1 MHTLSTPSPCAVV
14 QSFSFVRHS
23 NRLLMAK
30 INIQSWCAHSYTSIC
45 KGVALPRSFSNRKK
59 EYIGLRRGR
68 LCPPYVSKSQNISP
82 IGSCPGISQT
92 VLVMLRSCTMRRG
105 HESRP
110 YNADNAE
117 QQASSPQGPEVTCEG
132 MSFGFRIRGPPEEQ
146 AHLVLHAFVSVAIMD
161 RGMYSCGFTLL
172 CALHR
177 PRPRRLR
184 PSHPLTF
191 LCASQQF
198 YGSWL
203 QVPRAG
209 CGLVELSP
217 FVRRVRDKLRL
228 LIERDNHALSEPQ
241 SGLLELNCSSIP
253 V

>member
-1 MHTLSTPSPCAVV
+1 VCAFLHEHL
-14 QSFSFVRHS
+14 Q
-23 NRLLMAK
+23 
-30 INIQSWCAHSYTSIC
+30 
-45 KGVALPRSFSNRKK
+45 
-59 EYIGLRRGR
+59 
-68 LCPPYVSKSQNISP
+68 
-82 IGSCPGISQT
+82 GSCFASIFLKQKKR
-92 VLVMLRSCTMRRG
+92 VYRSPPWTPLPPICIEKPKHLANRILPWHLPNSSGDASFMHNAAWSRVKTIQRRQRRTT
-105 HESRP
+105 SLK
-110 YNADNAE
+110 
-117 QQASSPQGPEVTCEG
+117 PQGPEVTCEG

>member
-1 MHTLSTPSPCAVV
+1 VAWSRVKT
-14 QSFSFVRHS
+14 
-23 NRLLMAK
+23 
-30 INIQSWCAHSYTSIC
+30 IQRRQRRTTSL
-45 KGVALPRSFSNRKK
+45 KPPGPGSH
-59 EYIGLRRGR
+59 LRRHE
-68 LCPPYVSKSQNISP
+68 LWVSNP
-82 IGSCPGISQT
+82 RPT
-92 VLVMLRSCTMRRG
+92 RR
-105 HESRP
+105 
-110 YNADNAE
+110 
-117 QQASSPQGPEVTCEG
+117 ASSFGTSCVRVRGNNGPW
-132 MSFGFRIRGPPEEQ
+132 
-146 AHLVLHAFVSVAIMD
+146 H
-161 RGMYSCGFTLL
+161 SCGFTLL

-191 LCASQQF
+191 LRASQQF

-228 LIERDNHALSEPQ
+228 LIERDNHTLSEPQ